1 MSDSCDPVDVACQ
14 AHLSVGFFRQEYWSG
29 LPFPSPGDLPDPQ
42 MKPRSPALQADSLPT
57 ELWGK
62 PKLTMDMLNYMSTLN
77 QQWRVGVQ
85 SDYLLS
91 EFSLQGQKHRHLL
104 KAAHFLQNYDHN
116 SLFPSDASVCVQPD
130 LCSRIQENSRGR
142 KAHLLLHLCFM
153 HRERNFQSERYK
165 ISLHFMATSPHEYF
179 Q

>member
-1 MSDSCDPVDVACQ
+1 MSNSLRPSKQ
-14 AHLSVGFFRQEYWSG
+14 YPPLSWD
-29 LPFPSPGDLPDPQ
+29 SPGKNTGVGCHFLLQGIFPTHRWNPGLLPCRQ
-42 MKPRSPALQADSLPT
+42 TLPT
-57 ELWGK
+57 ELQGK
-62 PKLTMDMLNYMSTLN
+62 PKLTIDMLNYMSTSY

-91 EFSLQGQKHRHLL
+91 EFSLQGQKYRHLL

-116 SLFPSDASVCVQPD
+116 SLFPSDASICVQPD

-142 KAHLLLHLCFM
+142 KAHLLLYLCFM
-153 HRERNFQSERYK
+153 HRERNFQSDRYK
-165 ISLHFMATSPHEYF
+165 ISLHFMATSPHEYS